1 MKKIIEFEM
10 DAREFGVHEAEA
22 GDLVLVTI
30 DNEAKKAWFVWYNPN
45 NPAPMNN
52 PANHPSEDMDY
63 EEALELY
70 QEYAAQA

>member
-30 DNEAKKAWFVWYNPN
+30 DNEEKKAWFVWYNPE
-45 NPAPMNN
+45 NPAPMDN
-52 PANHPSEDMDY
+52 PANHPSEEMDF

>member
-1 MKKIIEFEM
+1 MKKFVEFEV
-10 DAREFGVHEAEA
+10 DALEFGVAEAEA

-52 PANHPSEDMDY
+52 PANHPSENLDY

-70 QEYAAQA
+70 EQYGN

>member
-45 NPAPMNN
+45 NPKPLDN
-52 PANHPSEDMDY
+52 PANHPSENLDY

-70 QEYAAQA
+70 EQYGN

>member
-1 MKKIIEFEM
+1 MKKFVEFEV
-10 DAREFGVHEAEA
+10 DALEFGVAEAEK
-22 GDLVLVTI
+22 GDVVLITI
-30 DNEAKKAWFVWYNPN
+30 DTDQKQAWYVWYNPN

-70 QEYAAQA
+70 EQYGN